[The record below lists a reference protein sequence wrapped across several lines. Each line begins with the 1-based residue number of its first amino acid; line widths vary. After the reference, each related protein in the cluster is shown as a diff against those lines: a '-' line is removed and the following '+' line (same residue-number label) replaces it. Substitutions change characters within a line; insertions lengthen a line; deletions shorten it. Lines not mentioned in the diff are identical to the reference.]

1 MTMTAQIVSPQSA
14 SGIPIAA
21 TSLTPGYEASTASI
35 SAGDTNSPPVRM
47 VSALRPAT
55 VTTPSSTSTRS
66 PVSNHPSRITR
77 LVSSGKQ

>member
-1 MTMTAQIVSPQSA
+1 MTTTAQIVSPQSA

-47 VSALRPAT
+47 VSARRPTT
-55 VTTPSSTSTRS
+55 VITPSSTSTRS
-66 PVSNHPSRITR
+66 PVSYHPSRITR
-77 LVSSGKQ
+77 PVSSGKR